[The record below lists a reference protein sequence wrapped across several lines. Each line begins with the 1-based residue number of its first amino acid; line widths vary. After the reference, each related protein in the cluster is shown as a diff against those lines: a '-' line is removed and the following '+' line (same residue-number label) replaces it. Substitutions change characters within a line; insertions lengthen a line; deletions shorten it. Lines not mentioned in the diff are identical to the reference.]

1 MGNMYA
7 GRVSS
12 GLDNT
17 MKEWLKPLKPSD
29 VKNIY
34 YDL

>member
-12 GLDNT
+12 GLDT
-17 MKEWLKPLKPSD
+17 MKEWLKHY

-34 YDL
+34 YGL